1 MRTPDLDKILSAMLK
16 TYDGISDLNFSVGSP
31 LQVEDFGDAV
41 PRGGDGE
48 IRTDT
53 HSLERTPR
61 RRPSMRSRI
70 PSSGAFSSVYDWMD
84 KWGAN
89 HTSTGYSHIGADV
102 LTLAAMLRIPVS
114 MHNIETKDIFR
125 PRTWSSS
132 EPSSNRRARDTDRRV
147 RPS

>member
-1 MRTPDLDKILSAMLK
+1 MYKRQDPTWP
-16 TYDGISDLNFSVGSP
+16 TTFFV
-31 LQVEDFGDAV
+31 
-41 PRGGDGE
+41 
-48 IRTDT
+48 
-53 HSLERTPR
+53 
-61 RRPSMRSRI
+61 SRI